1 VPGPAVFLSTYP
13 PRRCGIATF
22 ARDLR
27 AAVGGGHVAVVRR
40 ADDDDGYP
48 PEVAWQID
56 RDAPGDYRI
65 VGASL
70 GGSGVEVASI
80 QHEYGIFGGPD
91 GSHVLGFVGAL
102 DVPAVT
108 TLHTVLSRPTA
119 GQRAVLGGLVER
131 SAATVVMSLAAARLI
146 RREYGGADARVEVI
160 HHGVPDLPLVD
171 PDRGKPAL
179 GLAGRTVILSF
190 GLLGPGKGYEHMIDA
205 MARLQ
210 PRHPE
215 ALFVIL
221 GATHPDLVR
230 AEGERYR
237 DGLRARIE
245 AHGLQGHVAFVDR
258 YAGADEVARYLL
270 AADIYVTPYPN
281 LDQIVSGT
289 LSWAVGAGKAVVST
303 PYAYARELL
312 ADGRGIVV
320 DPESGAALAAGI
332 EPLLVDRRQRTE
344 LGRRAWGFGR
354 RMVWNQVGAAY
365 RRVFEDVGQA
375 ERRVRRTVPA
385 GRRAWPLAV
394 HG

>member
-1 VPGPAVFLSTYP
+1 MPAPAVFLSTYP
-13 PRRCGIATF
+13 PRRCGIAAF

-27 AAVGGGHVAVVRR
+27 SAVGGGHVAVVRR
-40 ADDDDGYP
+40 ADDEDGYP
-48 PEVAWQID
+48 PEVAWRID
-56 RDAPGDYRI
+56 RDAPGDYRA

-70 GGSGVEVASI
+70 GWAGVEVASV

-91 GSHVLGFVGAL
+91 GSNVLGFVDAL

-108 TLHTVLSRPTA
+108 TLHTVLSQPTA
-119 GQRAVLGGLVER
+119 GQRAVLGRLVER
-131 SAATVVMSLAAARLI
+131 SAATVVMSLAAARLV
-146 RREYGGADARVEVI
+146 RQEYGGSDARIEVI
-160 HHGVPDLPLVD
+160 HHGVPDLPRVD
-171 PDRGKPAL
+171 PERGKTAL
-179 GLAGRTVILSF
+179 GLAGRTVLLSF
-190 GLLGPGKGYEHMIDA
+190 GLVGPGKGYEHMIDA

-245 AHGLQGHVAFVDR
+245 AHGLEDHVAFVDR
-258 YAGADEVARYLL
+258 YAEPGEVARYLL
-270 AADIYVTPYPN
+270 AADVYVTPYPN

-289 LSWAVGAGKAVVST
+289 LSWAVGAGKAIVST

-312 ADGRGIVV
+312 ANGRGVLV

-332 EPLLVDRRQRTE
+332 EPLLDDRRLRME
-344 LGRRAWGFGR
+344 LGRRAWDFGR
-354 RMVWNQVGAAY
+354 RMVWSQVGAAY
-365 RRVFEDVGQA
+365 RRVFGDVSQ
-375 ERRVRRTVPA
+375 A
-385 GRRAWPLAV
+385 GRRARNRAAVGRRAVPLAV